1 MTITISLSESDLE
14 RIRNV
19 LGIES
24 YDDIH
29 TAFVDA
35 MDIMLEKEE
44 EFNDENNWKGYLDR
58 RMHCLLKILSAMT
71 ISIVIVIMIFMMNQM
86 GNCMITEQSWF
97 FSTKRD
103 GFIKPS
109 DNILDMK
116 IKYITIDKHAIVIEA
131 AA

>member
-44 EFNDENNWKGYLDR
+44 ECQLLGY
-58 RMHCLLKILSAMT
+58 K
-71 ISIVIVIMIFMMNQM
+71 
-86 GNCMITEQSWF
+86 
-97 FSTKRD
+97 
-103 GFIKPS
+103 
-109 DNILDMK
+109 
-116 IKYITIDKHAIVIEA
+116 
-131 AA
+131 

>member
-44 EFNDENNWKGYLDR
+44 EFNDENN
-58 RMHCLLKILSAMT
+58 
-71 ISIVIVIMIFMMNQM
+71 
-86 GNCMITEQSWF
+86 
-97 FSTKRD
+97 
-103 GFIKPS
+103 
-109 DNILDMK
+109 
-116 IKYITIDKHAIVIEA
+116 
-131 AA
+131 

>member
-14 RIRNV
+14 RIHGV

-44 EFNDENNWKGYLDR
+44 KFNEESNRNDDQKVRSG
-58 RMHCLLKILSAMT
+58 MA
-71 ISIVIVIMIFMMNQM
+71 
-86 GNCMITEQSWF
+86 
-97 FSTKRD
+97 
-103 GFIKPS
+103 
-109 DNILDMK
+109 
-116 IKYITIDKHAIVIEA
+116 KYYGDIP
-131 AA
+131 